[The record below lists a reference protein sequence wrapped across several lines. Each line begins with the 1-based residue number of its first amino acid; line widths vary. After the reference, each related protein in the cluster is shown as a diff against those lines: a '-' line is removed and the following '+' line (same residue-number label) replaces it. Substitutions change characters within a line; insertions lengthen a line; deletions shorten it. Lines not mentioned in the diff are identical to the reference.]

1 MDPCLQIPK
10 DIHFDKARESKN
22 SCIQSGRLVLET
34 TSATKL
40 KVLILHFL
48 ILLIYNLFQV
58 SQDIQFGDVN
68 DILSVSSIKV
78 LFFNVG

>member
-1 MDPCLQIPK
+1 MDPYLQIPK

-22 SCIQSGRLVLET
+22 SCIQSGRLLLET

>member
-1 MDPCLQIPK
+1 MDPCLQISK
-10 DIHFDKARESKN
+10 DIHFDKARESKK
-22 SCIQSGRLVLET
+22 SCIQSDRLLLET

-40 KVLILHFL
+40 KVLIPHFL